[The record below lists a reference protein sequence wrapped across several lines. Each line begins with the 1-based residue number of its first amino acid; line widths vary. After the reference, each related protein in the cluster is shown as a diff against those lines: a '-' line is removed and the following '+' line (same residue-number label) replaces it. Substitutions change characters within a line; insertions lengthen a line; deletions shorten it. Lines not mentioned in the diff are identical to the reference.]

1 MELLRAALVLVA
13 VVGTII
19 FNGIAAAGLV
29 NGVTPA
35 EVSAAYSTVVTP
47 AGYAFSIWSLIYFG
61 LICFS
66 IYQLLPTKMPRFS
79 AVRSLVILSCL
90 LNCTWV
96 YFWHHRQIA
105 ICFILIAAL
114 AAVLVLIRRRLSG
127 SDGWADAVATAPFSI
142 YLGWVSAAS
151 IVNFAI
157 LLAHLGYDV
166 GPSQGAFGA
175 ALLVLATGLALFYR
189 FGLTDHLAPMA
200 VAWALTAIAVKQSGN
215 TPVVSAAAVGVVACL
230 IASLS
235 FVVNLQGSQNE

>member
-35 EVSAAYSTVVTP
+35 EVSAAYPTVVTP

-66 IYQLLPTKMPRFS
+66 IYQLLPNKRPRFS

-90 LNCTWV
+90 LNCAWV
-96 YFWHHRQIA
+96 YFWHHRQIV
-105 ICFILIAAL
+105 ICFVLIAAL
-114 AAVLVLIRRRLSG
+114 AAILALIKRRLPEPT
-127 SDGWADAVATAPFSI
+127 GWPDSAAAAPFSI
-142 YLGWVSAAS
+142 YLGWVSAATVVS
-151 IVNFAI
+151 FAI
-157 LLAHLGYDV
+157 LLSHLGYDV

-189 FGLTDHLAPMA
+189 FGLRDHLAPLA
-200 VAWALTAIAVKQSGN
+200 IAWALTAIAVKQSGN